1 MYMYN
6 INIYIYICVYILRE
20 RDSHTCVDMSM
31 NRIDNLRTKNG
42 RQSLGG
48 IQHWSITARQWIF
61 KSEGWVNHMT
71 KTMALVEEMIKTY
84 IYVYI
89 YRDQPENVHHG

>member
-1 MYMYN
+1 M
-6 INIYIYICVYILRE
+6 YIYIHGLPIHTCICIILIYVCVYLERE

-31 NRIDNLRTKNG
+31 NKIDNLRTKNG

-48 IQHWSITARQWIF
+48 IQHSSITARQWIF

-71 KTMALVEEMIKTY
+71 KTMALVEEMIKNDKD
-84 IYVYI
+84 I
-89 YRDQPENVHHG
+89 